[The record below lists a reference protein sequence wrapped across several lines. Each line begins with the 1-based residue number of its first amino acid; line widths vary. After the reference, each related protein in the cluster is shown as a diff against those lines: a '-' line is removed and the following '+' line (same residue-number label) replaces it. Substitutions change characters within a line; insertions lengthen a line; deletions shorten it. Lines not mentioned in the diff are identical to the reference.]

1 MNKVNNFLN
10 EIPNWVIT
18 IIVALTVSYVTI
30 QLKVNTLEANYTT
43 IKEQI
48 QTVRN
53 DKADKVLVDET
64 IKRLDRIENK
74 LDQIINNKK

>member
-10 EIPNWVIT
+10 EIPSWLVT
-18 IIVALTVSYVTI
+18 MIIAITVSYVTI

-74 LDQIINNKK
+74 LDKALSK

>member
-10 EIPNWVIT
+10 EIPSWLVT
-18 IIVALTVSYVTI
+18 MIIAITVSYVTI
-30 QLKVNTLEANYTT
+30 QLKVNTLEANYAT

-48 QTVRN
+48 QTVKN

-74 LDQIINNKK
+74 LDKALSK

>member
-10 EIPNWVIT
+10 EIPSWLVT
-18 IIVALTVSYVTI
+18 MIIAITVSYVTI
-30 QLKVNTLEANYTT
+30 QLKVNTLEANYAT

-74 LDQIINNKK
+74 LDKALSK